1 MSYLFVCLVWSEKT
15 ISLCSRWAGG
25 GHPPA
30 GPQPSRCV
38 GKLACRPER
47 EPGEGDPAADCPG
60 SRPCTS
66 RRAGGTALMGNVL
79 HDRISM
85 RECVLGSVCAH
96 VIGRVCLCGHL
107 CPAKAGPEPDQHPS
121 PRPSRQWGDEASA
134 LVFPTGFPL
143 GKKFIFL
150 GQEASLS

>member
-1 MSYLFVCLVWSEKT
+1 MSYLFVCLIWSEKT
-15 ISLCSRWAGG
+15 VGFCSRWAGG

-30 GPQPSRCV
+30 GPQPSWCV
-38 GKLACRPER
+38 GKLACGPER
-47 EPGEGDPAADCPG
+47 EPGEGDPASECPG

-66 RRAGGTALMGNVL
+66 RRAGGTARMGNV
-79 HDRISM
+79 HINRISM
-85 RECVLGSVCAH
+85 CECVCECVCG
-96 VIGRVCLCGHL
+96 VRQRVCLCGHL

-121 PRPSRQWGDEASA
+121 PRPSGQWGDEASA